1 MNTEGQYPLQ
11 EMLNVGK
18 SFLLP
23 VGTRLQI
30 EIGGIDIKLES
41 FVVGL
46 LPDDAIIIKHPFTG
60 SLGSIAHKLFK
71 GNKVTVR
78 YIHGGSVFA
87 FQSEVLGVTNDPFRL
102 IFIAYPSLIA
112 RHRLRKNSR
121 VQCYLPAEMFLKNK
135 NDKEI
140 ISDVGYNGI
149 VSDLSIQGCCF
160 GMIKSVTNQAPPH
173 IRIEGLVTVR
183 IQLPGIET
191 RIELNG
197 SVRRSELDANKMNIG
212 IQFKEID
219 EDIKRRIADHILAI
233 ERFSFVE

>member
-1 MNTEGQYPLQ
+1 MNCESQFPMQ

-23 VGTRLQI
+23 IGTRLQMD
-30 EIGGIDIKLES
+30 IGGIDIRLES
-41 FVVGL
+41 YVVGL
-46 LPDDAIIIKHPFTG
+46 LPDDAIIIKYPFTG
-60 SLGSIAHKLFK
+60 SLGSITHKLFK

-87 FQSEVLGVTNDPFRL
+87 FQSELLGSTNDPFRL

-121 VQCYLPAEMFLKNK
+121 VQCYLPAEMFLQKR

-140 ISDVGYNGI
+140 IPDVGYSGI

-160 GMIKSVTNQAPPH
+160 GMIKSSSNQTLPH
-173 IRIEGLVTVR
+173 IRIEGSITVQ

-191 RIELNG
+191 KIELSG
-197 SVRRSELDANKMNIG
+197 LVRRSVRDANKMSIG
-212 IQFKEID
+212 IQFNDIS
-219 EDIKRRIADHILAI
+219 EDIKNRIADHILAI
-233 ERFSFVE
+233 EQFSFIE

>member
-1 MNTEGQYPLQ
+1 MSVENQFPMQ

-30 EIGGIDIKLES
+30 DIGGIDIKLES
-41 FVVGL
+41 YVVGL
-46 LPDDAIIIKHPFTG
+46 LPDDAIIIKHPSTG
-60 SLGSIAHKLFK
+60 SLGSITHKIFK

-87 FQSEVLGVTNDPFRL
+87 FQSELLGSTNDPFKL
-102 IFIAYPSLIA
+102 LFIAYPSLIA

-121 VQCYLPAEMFLKNK
+121 VQCYLPAEMFLQKR

-140 ISDVGYNGI
+140 IPDVGYSGI

-160 GMIKSVTNQAPPH
+160 GMIKSSNNQTLPH
-173 IRIEGLVTVR
+173 IRIEGSITVQ

-191 RIELNG
+191 KIELTG
-197 SVRRSELDANKMNIG
+197 LVRRSVRDANKMSIG
-212 IQFKEID
+212 IQFNEID
-219 EDIKRRIADHILAI
+219 EDIKNRIADHILAI
-233 ERFSFVE
+233 EQFSFIE

>member
-1 MNTEGQYPLQ
+1 MNFEGQFPTQ

-23 VGTRLQI
+23 IGTRLQMD
-30 EIGGIDIKLES
+30 IGGIDIKLES
-41 FVVGL
+41 YVVGL

-87 FQSEVLGVTNDPFRL
+87 FQSELLGSTSEPFRL

-121 VQCYLPAEMFLKNK
+121 VQCYLPAELFLHNK
-135 NDKEI
+135 NDADI
-140 ISDVGYNGI
+140 IPDVGNGGI

-160 GMIKSVTNQAPPH
+160 GMIRKSSDQVLPH
-173 IRIEGLVTVR
+173 VRIEGLATVQ

-191 RIELNG
+191 KIELTG
-197 SVRRSELDANKMNIG
+197 LVRRSVRDANKMSIG
-212 IQFKEID
+212 IEFNEID
-219 EDIKRRIADHILAI
+219 QDIENKIADHIMAI
-233 ERFSFVE
+233 EQFSFVE

>member
-1 MNTEGQYPLQ
+1 MSIESQVPMQ
-11 EMLNVGK
+11 EMMNVGK

-30 EIGGIDIKLES
+30 DIGGIDIKLES
-41 FVVGL
+41 YVVGL
-46 LPDDAIIIKHPFTG
+46 LPDDAIIIKHPSTG
-60 SLGSIAHKLFK
+60 SLGSITHKIFK

-87 FQSEVLGVTNDPFRL
+87 FQSELLGSTNDPFRL
-102 IFIAYPSLIA
+102 IFVAYPSLIA

-121 VQCYLPAEMFLKNK
+121 VQCYLPAEMFLQKR

-140 ISDVGYNGI
+140 IPDVGYSGI

-160 GMIKSVTNQAPPH
+160 GMIKSSTNQTLPH
-173 IRIEGLVTVR
+173 IRIEGSITVQ

-191 RIELNG
+191 KIELNG
-197 SVRRSELDANKMNIG
+197 LVRRSVRDANKMSIG
-212 IQFKEID
+212 IQFNDIS
-219 EDIKRRIADHILAI
+219 EDIKNRIADHILAI
-233 ERFSFVE
+233 EQFSFIE